1 MRASVTR
8 GRSVGCAAQ
17 AAGGQGTDGRACGW
31 RAQRQCRSPHDTL
44 TTTLPLAVLATWV
57 EHHANP
63 DSVPGRDFMALN
75 KRATISKMV
84 TAKDVTAFRKV
95 NSS

>member
-1 MRASVTR
+1 MLLGG
-8 GRSVGCAAQ
+8 GRSVALHRPLEARAPTGEPVAGERRDSAA
-17 AAGGQGTDGRACGW
+17 A
-31 RAQRQCRSPHDTL
+31 HDTL